1 MAPTA
6 TGTLPASQASL
17 ICMCMS
23 CYPLQPP
30 TDIMRILDQFSED
43 RFRNVRAA
51 IIATAKSNL
60 AQQPLLEAGWLSL
73 LLLT

>member
-30 TDIMRILDQFSED
+30 TDIMRILDQFSKD

-51 IIATAKSNL
+51 ITATAKSNL

>member
-1 MAPTA
+1 M
-6 TGTLPASQASL
+6 G
-17 ICMCMS
+17 
-23 CYPLQPP
+23 
-30 TDIMRILDQFSED
+30 ILDQFSED

-51 IIATAKSNL
+51 ITATAKSNL